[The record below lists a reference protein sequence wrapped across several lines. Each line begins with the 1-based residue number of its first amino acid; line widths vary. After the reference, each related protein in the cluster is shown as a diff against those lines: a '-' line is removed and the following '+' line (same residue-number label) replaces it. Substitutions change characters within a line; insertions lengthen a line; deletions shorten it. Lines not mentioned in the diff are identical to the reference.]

1 MKRKI
6 SLFLLLTLLLA
17 LLVIPAQA
25 AELGYVTDAAE
36 LLTYEEWETLET
48 LCGSISDRF
57 GCGVYIVTVD
67 DYTEYGTGDV
77 FEVTYGI
84 YHGYEMGEG
93 TGRDGLVLLLSMEE
107 RDFALF
113 VYGDEA
119 ENAFNAYGQEQLEG
133 EFLPYFSEDDWYG
146 GFTAYAKT
154 CGEYLALAAAGEP
167 VRENPTS
174 LIILF
179 VVISFFIS
187 LLVVN
192 FLKLGMKNVKKQSQ
206 AYRYLAGSLNRT
218 GQHDQYTHATETRR
232 KIESDSGSSGSS
244 GSSTARSGGGG
255 SGRSGKF

>member
-1 MKRKI
+1 MKRKTA
-6 SLFLLLTLLLA
+6 LFLLLTLLLA

-25 AELGYVTDAAE
+25 TELGYVTDAAG
-36 LLTYEEWETLET
+36 LLTDQQWDTLET
-48 LCGSISDRF
+48 LCGSISDRYQ
-57 GCGVYIVTVD
+57 CGVYIVTVED
-67 DYTEYGTGDV
+67 FTEYGTGDV

-84 YHGYEMGEG
+84 YHDYQLGKGAD
-93 TGRDGLVLLLSMEE
+93 RNGLILLLSMAE

-119 ENAFNAYGQEQLEG
+119 ENAFNTYGQEQLEAQ
-133 EFLPYFSEDDWYG
+133 FLPRFTEDDWYG
-146 GFTAYAKT
+146 GFTAYAET
-154 CGEYLALAAAGEP
+154 CGQYLAMAEAGEP

-192 FLKLGMKNVKKQSQ
+192 FLKLGMKNVSKQSQ
-206 AYRYLAGSLNRT
+206 AFRYLSGKLNLT
-218 GQHDQYTHATETRR
+218 GQHDQYTHTTEKRI
-232 KIESDSGSSGSS
+232 KIESDSASSSGSS
-244 GSSTARSGGGG
+244 HARSGGGG